1 MKRVMLLLFCV
12 LVACAA
18 PQGDRVS
25 PGAPLAPDSPIAA
38 SPSPGGSPH
47 AGRPTFVAPRSGLVE
62 PRPHSFERAR
72 PTGRRTLVVRF
83 YGGIEACEG
92 LDHIAVKYRP
102 REIVVTVFTGRVP
115 SAQVCIE
122 VAVLKVTKVRLD
134 EPIRGRR
141 IVDGA
146 PGT

>member
-1 MKRVMLLLFCV
+1 
-12 LVACAA
+12 
-18 PQGDRVS
+18 
-25 PGAPLAPDSPIAA
+25 
-38 SPSPGGSPH
+38 
-47 AGRPTFVAPRSGLVE
+47 
-62 PRPHSFERAR
+62 
-72 PTGRRTLVVRF
+72 
-83 YGGIEACEG
+83 
-92 LDHIAVKYRP
+92 VKYRP